1 LKKAF
6 TLIEVMI
13 AVMIVFVVVNVA
25 MNIVGNNKKF
35 IEMFIEN
42 KNFALKASVAFL
54 EKKDVKNNYE
64 RLIDFNIKNDKIIHT
79 LKKDEIKLDIIEDTK
94 EEYNL
99 TKFNFTKIINKLK
112 AYDKT
117 HSCIIYSIGI
127 Q

>member
-6 TLIEVMI
+6 TLIEVMV
-13 AVMIVFVVVNVA
+13 AVMIVFVVVSVI

-54 EKKDVKNNYE
+54 ENKDVKNNYE
-64 RLIDFNIKNDKIIHT
+64 RLIDFNIKNDTIIHT
-79 LKKDEIKLDIIEDTK
+79 LKKDEIKVDIIEDTK

-99 TKFNFTKIINKLK
+99 TNFNFTKIINKLK

-117 HSCIIYSIGI
+117 HSAIIYSIGI